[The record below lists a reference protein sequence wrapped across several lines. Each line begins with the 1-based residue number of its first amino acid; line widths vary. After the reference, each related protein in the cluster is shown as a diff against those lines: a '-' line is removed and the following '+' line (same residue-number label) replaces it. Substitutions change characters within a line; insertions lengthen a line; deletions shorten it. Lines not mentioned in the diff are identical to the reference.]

1 MDVEKDEKDSSV
13 LTTLVEDNT
22 FNLGRLGGSQ
32 VPVLIFTS
40 AVITFSNNLTKYF
53 LIEAILQVITTDVDS
68 GQVYLSC

>member
-40 AVITFSNNLTKYF
+40 AVITFSINLTKYF
-53 LIEAILQVITTDVDS
+53 LVEAIL
-68 GQVYLSC
+68 